1 MEYAVLGLLLREQL
15 TIYQIR
21 IIFAE
26 SFSLIYGDSYG
37 SLQSALKRLLNQG
50 FIRFEAVKEGGRNK
64 KVYHITAAGR
74 TRFVAWMG
82 EEIPLSKLETAT
94 LTRLFFLGELEQADR
109 LQVLANI
116 QGTLAGYLER
126 LHGIKEAN
134 APHYALNIPWVTY
147 RLAMLDYAIFEIGNS
162 LQFFSKLSAQEQ
174 PAAQQ
179 KPGG

>member
-1 MEYAVLGLLLREQL
+1 MEYAILGLLLREQL

-37 SLQSALKRLLNQG
+37 SLQSALKRLMNQG
-50 FIRFEAVKEGGRNK
+50 WIQFEAVKEGGRNK

-74 TRFVAWMG
+74 ARFFEWMG

-94 LTRLFFLGELEQADR
+94 LTRLFFLGELEQEKR
-109 LQVLANI
+109 LQVLGKI
-116 QGTLAGYLER
+116 QATLASYLAT
-126 LHGIKEAN
+126 LHSIKEAN
-134 APHYALNIPWVTY
+134 APHYALNIPWVSY

-162 LQFFSKLSAQEQ
+162 LAFFQGLEKKEAGTAIS
-174 PAAQQ
+174 
-179 KPGG
+179 